1 MERLDFSKILS
12 GSRTSLGLGK
22 NELCR
27 KAGFNFNQ
35 LQRLETAY
43 NTFNMELAFRYMDA
57 LGYCIYIQSKGPGRA
72 TKIESYDDLFKWLQS
87 KRKETDWT
95 VAALAEMTGFSA
107 TSISNV
113 DNGRQ
118 AITIDLFLGMANVFN
133 CNIQIK
139 SK

>member
-12 GSRTSLGLGK
+12 CSRTSLSVGK

-35 LQRLETAY
+35 LQRLESAY
-43 NTFNMELAFRYMDA
+43 NNFNMELAFRYMDA
-57 LGYCIYIQSKGPGRA
+57 LGCCLYIQEKGPGRDV
-72 TKIESYDDLFKWLQS
+72 KIESYDDLLKWLQS
-87 KRKETDWT
+87 KRKMTDLT
-95 VAALAEMTGFSA
+95 VAAIAEMTGYSA

-118 AITIDLFLGMANVFN
+118 AITIDLFLGMANAFN